1 MADTPPCPMRAQ
13 NHPHDTHEW
22 NAGEGRCPGFSEPE
36 EFASEPAPPQTAEER
51 ARDLEYVIQR
61 VREAVGTDAILV
73 SCEEHT
79 TRITALET
87 TLRDVLAQFV
97 HDTHPGRPCKQTGHI
112 NVETI
117 RRWHNVL
124 NGEGEMDAAAEAQ
137 RRPAKPVD
145 PAWWRAQLRTAPYAD
160 PDDAPLAAAEPDYA
174 ALIQAVRETLGIDLT
189 AGTPHVAAALF
200 IACRELAKSDAAREH
215 LRRDR
220 AEARNWARHGYEI
233 GQRHCGWSDHG
244 VAPAWLTEG
253 WPRSFD
259 SCEHTTQAAEYDTAL
274 TRVRGLADRPEAV
287 DPNCPYS
294 DDYLLGYRMA
304 ISTAKSVASNERVV
318 IKDAEPDAVCSVC
331 GDEHAPYRDHRK
343 QPFCAACVN
352 CTCRKTVCVRTT
364 APPTTPAAATGDE

>member
-1 MADTPPCPMRAQ
+1 MADAPPCPMRAQ
-13 NHPHDTHEW
+13 NHPHDTHECH
-22 NAGEGRCPGFSEPE
+22 AGEGRCPGYGEPE
-36 EFASEPAPPQTAEER
+36 EFAPEPAPPQTAGQIR
-51 ARDLEYVIQR
+51 RDLEYVIQR
-61 VREAVGTDAILV
+61 VREAVGTDQPAI
-73 SCEEHT
+73 
-79 TRITALET
+79 
-87 TLRDVLAQFV
+87 
-97 HDTHPGRPCKQTGHI
+97 P
-112 NVETI
+112 VE
-117 RRWHNVL
+117 
-124 NGEGEMDAAAEAQ
+124 
-137 RRPAKPVD
+137 PVD
-145 PAWWRAQLRTAPYAD
+145 SR
-160 PDDAPLAAAEPDYA
+160 LAA
-174 ALIQAVRETLGIDLT
+174 IVREVLGIDLT

-253 WPRSFD
+253 WPRSFG
-259 SCEHTTQAAEYDTAL
+259 SCEHATQAAEYDTAL

-304 ISTAKSVASNERVV
+304 ISTTKSVASNERVV